1 MKLIE
6 KQRLQ
11 IAPNRGMR
19 RREFIAGLLLVPL
32 ATRAL
37 AAAKHISILHSGF
50 PNRTPINVLIDALR
64 ALGHENGNTVEIEVL
79 GGEGDAK
86 RLEAL
91 VSGLASKKPDVT
103 IALTSP
109 AVVAL
114 KKAGVPTPV
123 VFAFVTDPVGLGIVA
138 SLANPGGNFT
148 GITYSEATLGGKR
161 LDLLLDAL
169 PGTQRIA
176 VMWSR
181 SFPGNAAIFDAIRQ
195 AAQTRGVEVF
205 SRELEGTQDL
215 VPAFDY
221 VKSSGAQALIFNTDN
236 LMFGRRK
243 EIAALALS
251 RRLPSIHSF
260 SPEVEDGGLM
270 SYGPDLGEGYR
281 RAAALADRILKGARP
296 ADLPVEEP
304 TQFSLGINLK
314 TAKELGLS
322 LPPMF
327 LARADQVIE

>member
-1 MKLIE
+1 
-6 KQRLQ
+6 
-11 IAPNRGMR
+11 MR
-19 RREFIAGLLLVPL
+19 RREFVAGLILVPL

-50 PNRTPINVLIDALR
+50 PNRTPIHVLIDALR
-64 ALGHENGNTVEIEVL
+64 ALGHENGNTAEIEVL

-86 RLEAL
+86 RLDTL

-114 KKAGVPTPV
+114 KKAGVLTPV

-148 GITYSEATLGGKR
+148 GITYSEAALGGKR
-161 LDLLLDAL
+161 LDLLLEAL
-169 PGTQRIA
+169 PGTQN
-176 VMWSR
+176 V
-181 SFPGNAAIFDAIRQ
+181 AIFDAVRQ
-195 AAQTRGVEVF
+195 AARARGVEVF
-205 SRELEGTQDL
+205 SRELEGTEDL

-221 VKSSGAQALIFNTDN
+221 VKNSGAQALIFNTDN

-260 SPEVEDGGLM
+260 SPEVEDGALM
-270 SYGPDLGEGYR
+270 SYGPDLGEAYR
-281 RAAALADRILKGARP
+281 RAAALTDRILKGARP

-314 TAKELGLS
+314 TAKALGLTI
-322 LPPMF
+322 PPMF
-327 LARADQVIE
+327 LGRADQVIE